1 MNEKKFSLQLE
12 DDVNCTEDY
21 IEKTFEISYITKE
34 NTVDTRPIHIIYPKK
49 PKLPMPLVFIAHYSS
64 IAKASEIQ
72 NQYLKHGWATASTID
87 FKLLYNKQLT
97 DNNFVFN
104 NAVLYTLRN
113 MPEFDKNRIAV
124 VGGSAGG
131 YTALMLSGLH
141 LGICCTVANSPVTNV
156 SFNFHKFFPKA
167 YELHM
172 KSREQY
178 TPEEVEKLLEM
189 GRSSD
194 MDVLVKGKTL
204 LKYPITASIAEMFV
218 ASADNYK
225 DENDVERCAA
235 LSPIGYG
242 KCYSNPLILSHF
254 TSDSL
259 VPIDQITKKYTYP
272 KPGKSLPEDEIFR
285 LPKTVEKITDCA
297 LDEVLPKEKTYV
309 NFQPSSKET
318 IRMPYNKD
326 YGFNINIFDEGPM
339 EGYAGHR
346 LMTATGGFISEDYL
360 VYNMEKGAAQTV
372 WLTPEKLEN
381 MLDRYNGNSIP
392 LPHRTG
398 VDESL
403 YGSPTIY
410 RKEITE
416 ELSDWKNNNSMDA
429 LNTVMCE
436 LINSIRDENHK
447 KELQSAYNEICKSL

>member
-1 MNEKKFSLQLE
+1 MDEKKFSLQLE
-12 DDVNCTEDY
+12 ENENCTENY
-21 IEKTFEISYITKE
+21 IEKIIEISYITKE
-34 NTVDTRPIHIIYPKK
+34 NTVDTRPIHIVYPKK
-49 PKLPMPLVFIAHYSS
+49 PKAPMPLVFIAHYS
-64 IAKASEIQ
+64 ITAKASEIQ
-72 NQYLKHGWATASTID
+72 KQYLKHGWATASTCN

-124 VGGSAGG
+124 TGGSAGG

-141 LGICCTVANSPVTNV
+141 LGICCCVANSPVTNL
-156 SFNFHKFFPKA
+156 SFNFHDFFPKA
-167 YELHM
+167 FEMYQ

-178 TPEEVEKLLEM
+178 TPDEINEILKM

-194 MDVLVKGKTL
+194 IEVFKKGHTM
-204 LKYPITASIAEMFV
+204 LKYPIVASIAKMFLE
-218 ASADNYK
+218 STNNFSDK
-225 DENDVERCAA
+225 DDIERCTA

-242 KCYSNPLILSHF
+242 KCYSNPLILSHY
-254 TSDSL
+254 TSDTL

-272 KPGKSLPEDEIFR
+272 KPGKSLPQDVNFF
-285 LPKTVEKITDCA
+285 LPRTTDRVIDCA
-297 LDEVLPKEKTYV
+297 FDEVLPAEKTHINY
-309 NFQPSSKET
+309 QPAHDKT
-318 IRMPYNKD
+318 IPIPYNKD
-326 YGFNINIFDEGPM
+326 YEFNINIFDEGPM
-339 EGYAGHR
+339 ESYAGHR
-346 LMTATGGFISEDYL
+346 LLTASGGLISEEYL
-360 VYNMEKGAAQTV
+360 AYNMERGAAQTV

-392 LPHRTG
+392 LPHRPG

-416 ELSDWKNNNSMDA
+416 ELLDWKNNHSMGD
-429 LNTVMCE
+429 LNAIMEE
-436 LINSIRDENHK
+436 LISSVTDSKHK
-447 KELQSAYNEICKSL
+447 EELQSAYSNIIKAF